1 MKGVAV
7 RQRQVLVLNS
17 KQENTCKEAANFEN
31 RRVGGEK
38 AQVGQ
43 HVDGRM
49 VGKTS
54 V

>member
-1 MKGVAV
+1 MKGVAA
-7 RQRQVLVLNS
+7 RQRQGLVLNS
-17 KQENTCKEAANFEN
+17 KQENTRKEAANFEN
-31 RRVGGEK
+31 RLVGREK

-43 HVDGRM
+43 RVDGRM